1 MERALVSERNWAG
14 NVTFGAAR
22 WHSPTAV
29 DEVMAVVGRADRV
42 RVVGSRHSFNDIAD
56 TDGDV
61 VSLQH
66 MDRALAIDPDAR
78 TVTVEGGIRYGQ
90 LARYLHERGWAL
102 ANLASLPHI
111 TVAGAVATATHGS
124 GAANGNLA
132 TAVVGMDLV
141 TTGTDRVE
149 LVRDVDPD
157 LFAALVVGL
166 GAFGIV
172 TSLTLRIEPTF
183 AVEQRVYENLPVV
196 TAVEQLGAIM
206 ATGYSTSLFTRWQG
220 DTIGQAWCKRRVEPD
235 AADLQALIGDDDSFF
250 GAVPATRAF
259 HPIEALDASACT
271 EQFGRVGPWHERLP
285 HFRPDAMPNNGDELQ
300 SELFV
305 AAEDGGAAIEALA
318 SLGPALNPVLQVSE
332 VRAVAADE
340 LWLSP
345 CYRRASVAFHFT
357 WVSSWGAVR
366 PVLAQVE
373 AALEPFAPRPHWG
386 KLTTLTTATIRERY
400 ERLPE
405 FAALA
410 AEWDPRRRFR
420 NRFLDELLDGAPS

>member
-1 MERALVSERNWAG
+1 MTERNWAG

-22 WHSPTAV
+22 WHSPTTV
-29 DEVMAVVGRADRV
+29 DEVMAVVGCADRV

-56 TDGDV
+56 TDGDL
-61 VSLQH
+61 VSLH
-66 MDRALAIDPDAR
+66 LLDRALAIDPDAR
-78 TVTVEGGIRYGQ
+78 TVTVGGGIRYGE
-90 LARYLHERGWAL
+90 LVAYLHASSWAL

-132 TAVVGMDLV
+132 TAVVGMELV
-141 TTGTDRVE
+141 TSGGDRVE
-149 LVRDVDPD
+149 VARHVDPD
-157 LFAALVVGL
+157 LFDALVVGL

-172 TSLTLRIEPTF
+172 TRLTLRIEPMF
-183 AVEQRVYENLPVV
+183 AVEQRVYEHLPLA

-220 DTIGQAWCKRRVEPD
+220 DTIGQAWCKRRVDPD
-235 AADLQALIGDDDSFF
+235 AAELQALIGDGDSFF
-250 GAVPATRAF
+250 GAMPATRAF
-259 HPIEALDASACT
+259 HPIAALDAASCT

-305 AAEDGGAAIEALA
+305 AAEDGGAALAALA
-318 SLGPALNPVLQVSE
+318 SLGPAFEPVLQVSE

-345 CYRRASVAFHFT
+345 CYQRDSVAFHFT
-357 WVSSWGAVR
+357 WVSSWAAVR

-386 KLTTLTTATIRERY
+386 KLTTMAAAVIRERY